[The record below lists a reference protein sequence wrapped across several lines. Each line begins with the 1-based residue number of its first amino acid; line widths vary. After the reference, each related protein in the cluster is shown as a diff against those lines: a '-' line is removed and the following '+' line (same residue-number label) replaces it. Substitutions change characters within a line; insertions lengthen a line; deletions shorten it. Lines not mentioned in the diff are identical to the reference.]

1 MISDRQ
7 CHLDSEQPA
16 GHTIDFRISS
26 RCSCRGKDCRAHTPA
41 RGGKAENILKQGG
54 CSDVRGRP
62 IVRLLERSG
71 RGLRVYSSGE
81 GDEGDVLGGGDKYL
95 PGDANPA

>member
-1 MISDRQ
+1 M
-7 CHLDSEQPA
+7 
-16 GHTIDFRISS
+16 
-26 RCSCRGKDCRAHTPA
+26 
-41 RGGKAENILKQGG
+41 
-54 CSDVRGRP
+54 RGRP